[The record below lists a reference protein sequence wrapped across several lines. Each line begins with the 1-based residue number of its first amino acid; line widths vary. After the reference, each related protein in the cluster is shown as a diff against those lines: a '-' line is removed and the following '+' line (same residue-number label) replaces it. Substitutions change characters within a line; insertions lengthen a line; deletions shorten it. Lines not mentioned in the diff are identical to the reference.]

1 MAALV
6 PFHQPPPAVFQ
17 WSINAALQLIR
28 ERRNLHGQFD
38 RLANRHHNRAWTLI
52 ANRVFA
58 VTGFT
63 AMPQQC
69 RTKWR
74 ALKRGYENL
83 IRIMEGNEDDFP
95 IESPNSFDRACFDEM
110 NDEFW
115 MVTGK
120 YLSNLFYK

>member
-6 PFHQPPPAVFQ
+6 PYHQPAPPVFQ
-17 WSINAALQLIR
+17 WSIIAALQLIR
-28 ERRNLHGQFD
+28 ERRNLHEQFD
-38 RLANRHHNRAWTLI
+38 RLANRDHNRAWTVI

-58 VTGFT
+58 ATGFAAT
-63 AMPQQC
+63 PQQC
-69 RTKWR
+69 RTKWH

-83 IRIMEGNEDDFP
+83 IRIMEGNEDNFP
-95 IESPNSFDRACFDEM
+95 IESPNSFDRACFGEM

-120 YLSNLFYK
+120 